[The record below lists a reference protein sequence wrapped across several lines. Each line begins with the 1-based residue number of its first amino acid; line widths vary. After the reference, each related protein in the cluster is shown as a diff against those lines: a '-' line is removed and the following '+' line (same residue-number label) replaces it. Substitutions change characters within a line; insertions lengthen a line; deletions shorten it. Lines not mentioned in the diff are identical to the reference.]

1 MSRTKKATQSAA
13 AGEAGPP
20 TRYHPGEGYQPVEGT
35 TIGSGA
41 LSAAGEELWLIRVPR
56 EVRMDQLDGTTLQL
70 QDGHAAGAMGS
81 LAIKHGRVFELVC
94 DDDSLASQLYAMAP
108 ADDGLHPC
116 RVARHVSLLPDL
128 QLVAVPPATPAPQ
141 DTPQLGKSAKKKRK
155 HHAEEATPAAKEK
168 KSKHEKK
175 EKDRDAKLSSPAD
188 KKQKKEKKDKKK
200 RKQDKE

>member
-1 MSRTKKATQSAA
+1 
-13 AGEAGPP
+13 
-20 TRYHPGEGYQPVEGT
+20 
-35 TIGSGA
+35 
-41 LSAAGEELWLIRVPR
+41 
-56 EVRMDQLDGTTLQL
+56 
-70 QDGHAAGAMGS
+70 
-81 LAIKHGRVFELVC
+81 
-94 DDDSLASQLYAMAP
+94 MAP

-141 DTPQLGKSAKKKRK
+141 DTPQMGKSAKKKRK
-155 HHAEEATPAAKEK
+155 HHAEEATPVPATPQFAPPESAEKEGKRKRKDKDGSAGVDPARSVGKAAKEK

-175 EKDRDAKLSSPAD
+175 EKDRDAKLSSPED